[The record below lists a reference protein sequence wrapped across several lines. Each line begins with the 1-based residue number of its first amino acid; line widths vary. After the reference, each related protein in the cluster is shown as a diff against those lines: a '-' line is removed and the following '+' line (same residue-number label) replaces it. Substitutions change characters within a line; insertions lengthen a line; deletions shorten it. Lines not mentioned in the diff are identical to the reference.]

1 MIRITCLL
9 LGLAISL
16 SGNAAG
22 TDGQSAG
29 DEPAL
34 VSYQQM
40 SLSIARRA
48 ADAAIRSCRQRG
60 FQVSVAVVDRAGLL
74 QAFVRDRFAGP
85 HTIEVAQ
92 DKAWTAASFRTPT
105 IELGKAT
112 APASAESGIRMVRR
126 VMVNGGGLPISAAG
140 SLVGA
145 IGVSGAPG
153 GAADEACA
161 LAGLDAIRDD
171 LEF

>member
-1 MIRITCLL
+1 MIRLACFLP
-9 LGLAISL
+9 GLFFSL
-16 SGNAAG
+16 AAPAAG
-22 TDGQSAG
+22 PDNSSTGEES
-29 DEPAL
+29 AL
-34 VSYQQM
+34 VNYRQM
-40 SLSIARRA
+40 SLTAAQRA
-48 ADAAIRSCRQRG
+48 AHAAIISCRKRG
-60 FQVSVAVVDRAGLL
+60 FQVAVAVVDRSGLL
-74 QAFVRDRFAGP
+74 QAFARDRFAGP

-105 IELGKAT
+105 IELAKSTG
-112 APASAESGIRMVRR
+112 PSSAESGIRMVRR

-161 LAGLDAIRDD
+161 LAGIDAIRDD